1 MENVVLNDSEFAVLD
16 SYSFDVS
23 FFDGLSYDNGIAIVA
38 NHYNDCVLIFDVNV
52 NAKKPLTLRGKKYGY
67 LMPHGVFLSEDLGL
81 MAVTN
86 YGDNSVIM
94 QPLSEALD
102 TINQRSVAS
111 QANSVRRSHSS

>member
-1 MENVVLNDSEFAVLD
+1 MALLMENVVLNDSEFAVLD

-52 NAKKPLTLRGKKYGY
+52 NAKKPLTLRGGEYGY
-67 LMPHGVFLSEDLGL
+67 PMPHGVFLSKDLDL

-94 QPLSEALD
+94 QPLSETLE
-102 TINQRSVAS
+102 TIN
-111 QANSVRRSHSS
+111 

>member
-52 NAKKPLTLRGKKYGY
+52 NAKKPLTLRGGKYGHP
-67 LMPHGVFLSEDLGL
+67 MPHGVFLLKDLDP
-81 MAVTN
+81 MAVMN
-86 YGDNSVIM
+86 YGDNSVIV

-102 TINQRSVAS
+102 TIN
-111 QANSVRRSHSS
+111 